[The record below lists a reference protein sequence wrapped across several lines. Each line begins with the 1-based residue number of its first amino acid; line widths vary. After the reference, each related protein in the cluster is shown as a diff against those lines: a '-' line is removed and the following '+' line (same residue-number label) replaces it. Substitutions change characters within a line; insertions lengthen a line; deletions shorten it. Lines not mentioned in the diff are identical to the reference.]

1 MMRRVSWGRLLAWG
15 VAAVAL
21 TWMLA
26 LGLQLRQG
34 ATAPVDAVLV
44 LGGSIRR
51 EIHVAQAQ
59 DIAATVPILISQGS
73 PDPCIRRLFQAT
85 PRGIEQVWLEKCAQS
100 TFENFVF
107 ALPIL
112 NRWQARH
119 VRVVTSPSH
128 LPRARWMAQILLGAH
143 GFWVDMDIVA
153 ESGIPGN
160 QEFFLKTVLDL
171 IRSGAWGLIS
181 QVYAPRCSQVI
192 PLTAVDLDAWA
203 TQGYHCEHQSG
214 LD

>member
-1 MMRRVSWGRLLAWG
+1 MRQVSRWQLLGWG
-15 VAAVAL
+15 VMAVAL

-26 LGLQLRQG
+26 LGIQLRQG

-51 EIHVAQAQ
+51 EIHVAQAT
-59 DIAATVPILISQGS
+59 DLATTVPILISQGS
-73 PDPCIRRLFQAT
+73 PDPCIRRLFQAK
-85 PRGIEQVWLEKCAQS
+85 PRGIEQVWLEKCAHS

-112 NRWQARH
+112 NRWHVHH

-128 LPRARWMAQILLGAH
+128 LPRAQWMAQILLGAH

-153 ESGIPGN
+153 EPGIPGN
-160 QEFFLKTVLDL
+160 QEFFLKTALDL
-171 IRSGAWGLIS
+171 IRSCAWGLIS

-192 PLTAVDLDAWA
+192 PLTAVDLDDWA
-203 TQGYHCEHQSG
+203 VQGYHCEHQGG